1 MKVLNYALLW
11 PHTQSHLTNTDK
23 EMRHKLLSISLLFL
37 WDPLGVFGQ
46 DGIECYECEATYGS
60 FKYDAFYFMQ
70 RDFSKQLFERF
81 RRGHCLNKFDD
92 VEKVECLEVRLS
104 QESIH

>member
-1 MKVLNYALLW
+1 MKVLNYALFW

-60 FKYDAFYFMQ
+60 FKYDAFYAK
-70 RDFSKQLFERF
+70 RLF
-81 RRGHCLNKFDD
+81 KTIIW
-92 VEKVECLEVRLS
+92 KVQTRALLE
-104 QESIH
+104 